1 MILYHTL
8 SEYDKPINPENNR
21 LISKFIIDE
30 VLNKMHKEGTLKQIK
45 FLSKSEIDETIKS
58 SITEINQ
65 QVMAYKSEFDAY
77 LELASCEYKT
87 FSDEAKDALI
97 QLISTSVDCFNER
110 YGNWISLSVDP
121 IDERIKIEEQDE

>member
-8 SEYDKPINPENNR
+8 SEYDKPINPENNG

-65 QVMAYKSEFDAY
+65 QAMAYKSEFDAY
-77 LELASCEYKT
+77 
-87 FSDEAKDALI
+87 FR
-97 QLISTSVDCFNER
+97 TSLL
-110 YGNWISLSVDP
+110 WI
-121 IDERIKIEEQDE
+121 